1 MIEKVK
7 ELYTKNPSIAYV
19 QRELDIGYNTARE
32 LVESIK
38 DEVVTKEECQPTN
51 EIVNLLDEI
60 CKVCKD
66 SGKVKIYKSFDE
78 IQGFSTPTILHIIH
92 NDDLGMFELLEFQE
106 KLQDDNNEIYVNTHC
121 DPKSDLKIIAISKE

>member
-7 ELYTKNPSIAYV
+7 ELYKQMPSIAYV
-19 QRELDIGYNTARE
+19 QRELGIGYETARE

-38 DEVVTKEECQPTN
+38 DEIVTKEECQPTK
-51 EIVNLLDEI
+51 EIISLLDEI

-66 SGKVKIYKSFDE
+66 GGKVKIYKSFDE
-78 IQGFSTPTILHIIH
+78 IQGFSTQTILHIIH
-92 NDDLGMFELLEFQE
+92 NDDLGMFELIGF
-106 KLQDDNNEIYVNTHC
+106 LQNIQSDNEIYHNTHY